1 MTRRPRA
8 SAKRL
13 LAVRRVR
20 GRRPAVEQFTERSE
34 TSCVNAAVVFI
45 DPFPATGTPAW
56 LEPEARRDL
65 NSTDGQF

>member
-1 MTRRPRA
+1 
-8 SAKRL
+8 
-13 LAVRRVR
+13 
-20 GRRPAVEQFTERSE
+20 VEQFTERSE